1 MEKRNVHNSFLLLLQ
16 EAGYSSEF
24 VYKNNRFP
32 RQNEGIFSK
41 KSYLCSMYNELYA
54 TLRRDIETLAGFSMQ
69 TRRDFDRLAELVFHR
84 TGETISTT
92 TLRRFWG
99 YQEQRDDRTVAPHTL
114 NQLSRMLGHADW
126 NGFCE
131 HASAGSPQSEERQS
145 GFVSKN
151 NFLDSES
158 LNFGDRIAV
167 TWLPDRR
174 IVIEYQGVEVF
185 RVISAEHTQLLKGDV
200 FSCAHFVQGQPL
212 LCRSLIRVGF
222 ATSNYVCGKRSG
234 IKFLVMQKERK

>member
-16 EAGYSSEF
+16 EAGYSSGF
-24 VYKNNRFP
+24 VYKNNSFP

-145 GFVSKN
+145 GFVSEN

-185 RVISAEHTQLLKGDV
+185 RVISAEHTQLLKDDV

>member
-1 MEKRNVHNSFLLLLQ
+1 MEKRNVHNSFLLLLR
-16 EAGYSSEF
+16 ERGCFSAF
-24 VYKNNRFP
+24 VCENIRFL

-54 TLRRDIETLAGFSMQ
+54 TLRREIETLAGFSMQ

-99 YQEQRDDRTVAPHTL
+99 YQEARDDRAVAPHTL
-114 NQLSRMLGHADW
+114 NQLSRMLGHAGWDA
-126 NGFCE
+126 FCE
-131 HASAGSPQSEERQS
+131 HASARSPQSEERQS
-145 GFVSKN
+145 GFISEN

-158 LNFGDRIAV
+158 LNFGDRVAIA
-167 TWLPDRR
+167 WDPDRR
-174 IVIEYQGVEVF
+174 IVIEYQGTEVF
-185 RVISAEHTQLLKGDV
+185 RVISAENTQLHKDDV

-222 ATSNYVCGKRSG
+222 ATSNYVCGKHSG
-234 IKFLVMQKERK
+234 VKFLVMYKEK

>member
-1 MEKRNVHNSFLLLLQ
+1 MTDKSFLFLSL
-16 EAGYSSEF
+16 ETP
-24 VYKNNRFP
+24 RFSP
-32 RQNEGIFSK
+32 ILCENIRFLKHNGGILSK
-41 KSYLCSMYNELYA
+41 MSYLCSMYNELYA
-54 TLRRDIETLAGFSMQ
+54 TLRREIETLAGFSMQ

-99 YQEQRDDRTVAPHTL
+99 YQEARDERAVAPHTL

-126 NGFCE
+126 DAFCE
-131 HASAGSPQSEERQS
+131 HASADALQNEERQS
-145 GFVSKN
+145 GFVSEN

-158 LNFGDRIAV
+158 LNFGDRIAI
-167 TWLPDRR
+167 TWDPDRR
-174 IVIEYQGVEVF
+174 IVIEYQGAEVF
-185 RVISAEHTQLLKGDV
+185 RVISAEHSQLMADDV

-234 IKFLVMQKERK
+234 IKFLEMKK

>member
-54 TLRRDIETLAGFSMQ
+54 TLRREMETLAGFSMQ

-99 YQEQRDDRTVAPHTL
+99 YQEARDDRAVAPHTL

-145 GFVSKN
+145 GFVSEN

-174 IVIEYQGVEVF
+174 IVIEYQGAEVF
-185 RVISAEHTQLLKGDV
+185 RVISAEHTQLLKDDV

-212 LCRSLIRVGF
+212 LCRSLIRIGF
-222 ATSNYVCGKRSG
+222 ATSNYVCGRHSG
-234 IKFLVMQKERK
+234 IKFLVMHKVK

>member
-24 VYKNNRFP
+24 VYKNNSFP

-185 RVISAEHTQLLKGDV
+185 RVISAEHTQLLKDDV

>member
-16 EAGYSSEF
+16 EAGYSSGF

-185 RVISAEHTQLLKGDV
+185 RVISAEHTQLLKDDV